1 MRMEALGLRCETE
14 PAAASAKEIRSIG
27 NADLQRIRNMTAST
41 HTLGKGFLNLL
52 KEWQKDYISCI
63 YIYVRMSVCSSK
75 KQSAA
80 SARKYLLRITEIFIE
95 LVTLFKQ
102 LYFPAGDPSCTNS
115 HPEQPRFPGAAG
127 SQVRENGAGCCE
139 PEAAS

>member
-1 MRMEALGLRCETE
+1 MRMEALGLQCETE

-80 SARKYLLRITEIFIE
+80 SALKYLLRITETALFSYRRPE
-95 LVTLFKQ
+95 LHQ
-102 LYFPAGDPSCTNS
+102 LT
-115 HPEQPRFPGAAG
+115 PGAALMPW
-127 SQVRENGAGCCE
+127 GCWV
-139 PEAAS
+139 PG